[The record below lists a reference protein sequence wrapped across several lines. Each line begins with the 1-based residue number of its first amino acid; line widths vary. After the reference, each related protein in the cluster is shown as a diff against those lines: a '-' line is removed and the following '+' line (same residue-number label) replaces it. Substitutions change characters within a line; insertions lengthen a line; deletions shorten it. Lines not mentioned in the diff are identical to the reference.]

1 MITQKAEAA
10 CQRMKDSNA
19 IRRAE
24 LQGAM
29 SREVGDARDSNSYLE
44 HRMPADQ
51 DDPACDAFIAA
62 WWLGWDQADGE
73 AILLGGKLP

>member
-1 MITQKAEAA
+1 
-10 CQRMKDSNA
+10 
-19 IRRAE
+19 
-24 LQGAM
+24 
-29 SREVGDARDSNSYLE
+29 
-44 HRMPADQ
+44 MPADQ